1 MSELKYRIICIRHNP
16 EYAQQAV
23 DWFSSKWNIDHK
35 EYERSMDD
43 CIHNNNRLPQWYL
56 ALDEKDEIIGGC
68 GLIDND
74 FVDRTDLWPYLC
86 ALYVE
91 KRARGHALGGSFWRA
106 RGLTAAGSDS
116 RSCIFVRTIHRT
128 MRSTVGGTSAPAA
141 IPGVRHR
148 GYTKRTRSS
157 RLCLVLFKAH
167 LIDAGLGSAEFSGF
181 ACERFKSGI
190 HRQ

>member
-91 KRARGHALGGSFWRA
+91 KRARGRAWGGELMESARVAGGRLGLEKLYLCTDHTSYYEKYGWRYIGTG
-106 RGLTAAGSDS
+106 RHTWGETS
-116 RSCIFVRTIHRT
+116 RIYEADTI
-128 MRSTVGGTSAPAA
+128 
-141 IPGVRHR
+141 
-148 GYTKRTRSS
+148 K
-157 RLCLVLFKAH
+157 
-167 LIDAGLGSAEFSGF
+167 
-181 ACERFKSGI
+181 
-190 HRQ
+190 

>member
-56 ALDEKDEIIGGC
+56 ALDEQDDIAARG
-68 GLIDND
+68 IDND
-74 FVDRTDLWPYLC
+74 FVDRTDSGRIC

-116 RSCIFVRTIHRT
+116 RSCIFAWTIHRT
-128 MRSTVGGTSAPAA
+128 MRSTVGGTSAPA